1 MNKIGISKLAFLFCF
16 FLFSTFAISQRT
28 ITGNVSDEKG
38 PLPGANVIEQ
48 GTQNGVSTDFD
59 GNYQITLE
67 SDSSS
72 IEISYTGFFSQTIK
86 VGEQSSINLIL
97 KEDSQLLNEVVV
109 TSLGFKVSRDEQ
121 GSTSSVV
128 NTQAVVRSG
137 EPTLLNTLSGKA
149 AGVQIRR
156 VSGDPGAGATIR
168 IRGAN
173 TIFGASDPLFIVDG
187 VPMNNSS
194 NYNSGDGRGS
204 RSGGVSNGSRINDL
218 NPSDIATLEVLK
230 GASAAAVWGSRA
242 ANGVVVITT
251 KEGQSGNAKFT
262 FTSTYSMDEVSE
274 RIPMQDTWGQ
284 GRAGVYGATRAE
296 SWGDYIPDRTGGAD
310 IFNTSGQFFTAR
322 DGDVYYPIT
331 AKNSKETFVD
341 KNWDNAVQ
349 TGTFFQND
357 LTISGGA
364 DTGKYFFSLSNITQE
379 GIIIGSAYD
388 RTNLRFNYNAKLN
401 DVISLSNKMAYT
413 YSLSDRIQQSSNTA
427 GIMLGLLRTPADFD
441 NTDYIGKY
449 TSSSGAETL
458 NRHRSYRR
466 YLGNSQNPSYNNPG
480 WTVNEQ
486 TSRATVNRITAT
498 PQITIKPNNWLQII
512 GRGNIDFSDDRR
524 TTLYPIGSAGSA
536 FNNGAFFESE
546 IAQRQY
552 SFDLIGRATSDLTS
566 DISLTSTVGW
576 SLNDRTYNRN
586 SGSVTG
592 FLVDSQKQT
601 TSLNSAAEATSFSNF
616 RTFRKS
622 NRGYAVLNF
631 DMFDQL
637 YLNFSGGVE
646 SSSTIKGT
654 FFYPSVDAAW
664 NFTKS
669 TIESSVLSF
678 GKLRASWGKVGVQ
691 PSPHQ
696 FQTLA
701 EGGFSY
707 SSYSD
712 PLRVDSFGGGF
723 RLDNNLGNPNL
734 EPEIKTEWEIGTD
747 LRFLDNDLTLGFT
760 YYANQIEGILLDV
773 NLSPSSGFSTQYGNF
788 GSMTNNGL
796 ELDLGWKAI
805 NKENLQLTTSLNWS
819 KNTNEVTDLF
829 GTETINL
836 SPGASASSRAIVGQQ
851 LGVLFGT
858 GSLTNPDGSFKLDA
872 NGFPQITPSPII
884 LGDPN
889 PDWRA
894 GLGFNLNYK
903 KLSLNVVVEHSEGG
917 DFMPRTLWVL
927 HRFGTTT
934 ATSNR
939 ETLSQDLVNYRGNTV
954 TAGTTVRGNIKDF
967 GGGQVLLDENWY
979 RTGIGGGFGDNQ
991 AYNFGVYDA
1000 TFTKVREL
1008 SLSYLIDGD
1017 GLNYILGLDNIKLTV
1032 TGRNLININNVP
1044 GIDPETNQYGVGNA
1058 LGLDYFTNPQTK
1070 SVLFSAAFN
1079 F

>member
-1 MNKIGISKLAFLFCF
+1 MKRHTKIFL
-16 FLFSTFAISQRT
+16 LFVFAVNIGFSQKT
-28 ITGNVSDEKG
+28 ITGNISDDNG
-38 PLPGANVIEQ
+38 PLPGANIIEQ
-48 GTQNGVSTDFD
+48 GTNNGVSTDFD
-59 GNYQITLE
+59 GNYEIILE
-67 SDSSS
+67 GESS
-72 IEISYTGFFSQTIK
+72 IIEVSYTGFISQNIN
-86 VGEQSSINLIL
+86 VGTQSSVNVIL
-97 KEDSQLLNEVVV
+97 EEDTQLLQEVVV
-109 TSLGFKVSRDEQ
+109 TSLGFKVLRDEQ
-121 GSTSSVV
+121 GSASSIVS
-128 NTQAVVRSG
+128 TEAVVRSG

-156 VSGDPGAGATIR
+156 VSGDPGTGSTIR

-173 TIFGASDPLFIVDG
+173 TISGASDPLFIVDG
-187 VPMNNSS
+187 VPMDNSS

-204 RSGGVSNGSRINDL
+204 RAGGVSNGSRINDI
-218 NPSDIATLEVLK
+218 NPADIASITVLK
-230 GASAAAVWGSRA
+230 GSSAAAVWGSRA

-251 KEGQSGNAKFT
+251 KEGQSGEAKIT
-262 FTSTYSMDEVSE
+262 FSSSYSMDEVSE
-274 RIPMQDTWGQ
+274 RIPMQNLFGQ
-284 GRAGVYGATRAE
+284 GRSGSYGATRAE
-296 SWGDYIPDRTGGAD
+296 SWGDYIPDRSGGVD
-310 IFNTSGQFFTAR
+310 SFDNSGGFFTAK
-322 DGDVYYPIT
+322 DGSLYRPIT
-331 AKNSKETFVD
+331 AKNSKDTFVD
-341 KNWDNAVQ
+341 KNWNNAMQ
-349 TGTFFQND
+349 TGIVLQND
-357 LTISGGA
+357 LTISGGS
-364 DTGKYFFSLSNITQE
+364 DTGKYFFSVSNLAQT
-379 GIIIGSAYD
+379 GIIRGSSYG

-401 DVISLSNKMAYT
+401 DMITLSNKMAYT
-413 YSLSDRIQQSSNTA
+413 YSQTNRIQGNSNTA

-441 NTDYIGKY
+441 NEDYIGTY
-449 TSSSGAETL
+449 TSSSGEETQ

-486 TSRATVNRITAT
+486 TSLATVNRITAT
-498 PQITIKPNNWLQII
+498 PQITIKPNNWFEFIT
-512 GRGNIDFSDDRR
+512 RGNIDFADDRR

-536 FNNGAFFESE
+536 FNNGAFYESE

-552 SFDLIGRATSDLTS
+552 SLDFIGRATTEISS

-576 SLNDRTYNRN
+576 SINDRSYNRN

-592 FLVDSQKQT
+592 FLVDSQKPT
-601 TSLNSAAEATSFSNF
+601 TSLNSAAEATSFGNY
-616 RTFRKS
+616 RTFRRS
-622 NRGYAVLNF
+622 NRGYGVFKF
-631 DMFDQL
+631 DMYDQL
-637 YLNFSGGVE
+637 YIEASAGLE
-646 SSSTIKGT
+646 SSSTIKGS
-654 FFYPSVDAAW
+654 FFYPSLDAAW

-669 TIESSVLSF
+669 AVQSSLLSF
-678 GKLRASWGKVGVQ
+678 GKIRASWGKVGVA

-696 FQTLA
+696 MQTLA

-712 PLRVDSFGGGF
+712 PIEIDSFGGGF

-734 EPEIKTEWEIGTD
+734 VPEIKTEWEIGAD
-747 LRFLDNDLTLGFT
+747 LRFFDNDLTLGFT
-760 YYANQIEGILLDV
+760 YYDNVIDGILLDV
-773 NLSPSSGFSTQYGNF
+773 NLAPSSGFSTQYGNF
-788 GSMTNNGL
+788 GAMTNNGL

-805 NKENLQLTTSLNWS
+805 KTQDVKLSTSINWS
-819 KNTNEVTDLF
+819 TNTNEVTDLY

-858 GSLTNPDGSFKLDA
+858 GSQTNPDGSFILDE
-872 NGFPQITPSPII
+872 NGFPQITPSPVI

-894 GLGFNLNYK
+894 GLGFNLDYK
-903 KLSLNVVVEHSEGG
+903 KLSLNVVVEHSQGG

-939 ETLSQDLVNYRGNTV
+939 TTTTQDLRNHDGDLILS
-954 TAGTTVRGNIKDF
+954 GTTVRGNVQDF
-967 GGGQVLLDENWY
+967 GGGNVLLDENWY

-1008 SLSYLIDGD
+1008 SLSYLIDND
-1017 GLNYILGLDNIKLTV
+1017 NLNSLLGLDNIRLTA

>member
-1 MNKIGISKLAFLFCF
+1 MKQLSTTLILSLCFCLSLLAQQAFSQTIS
-16 FLFSTFAISQRT
+16 
-28 ITGNVSDEKG
+28 GNVTDEAG
-38 PLPGANVIEQ
+38 VPLPGANVIIE
-48 GTQNGVSTDFD
+48 GTSSGVSTDFD
-59 GNYQITLE
+59 GNFQIQAEQGQVLQF
-67 SDSSS
+67 
-72 IEISYTGFFSQTIK
+72 SYIGYMTQDIK
-86 VGEQSSINLIL
+86 VEGQDTINVSL
-97 KEDSQLLNEVVV
+97 EPDNQLEEVVV
-109 TSLGFKVSRDEQ
+109 TSLGFKVLRDQQ

-128 NTQAVVRSG
+128 STNSVVRSG
-137 EPTLLNTLSGKA
+137 EPTLLNSLSGKA

-156 VSGDPGAGATIR
+156 VSGDPGAGSTIR

-173 TIFGASDPLFIVDG
+173 TISGASDPLFIVDG

-194 NYNSGDGRGS
+194 NYNSADGRGS
-204 RSGGVSNGSRINDL
+204 RAGGVSNGSRINDI
-218 NPSDIATLEVLK
+218 NPSDIASIEVLK

-251 KEGQSGNAKFT
+251 KEGQSGDAKIT
-262 FTSTYSMDEVSE
+262 FSSSYSFDEVSE
-274 RIPMQDTWGQ
+274 RIPMQNTWGQ
-284 GRAGVYGATRAE
+284 GRGGVYGATRAE
-296 SWGDYIPDRTGGAD
+296 SWGDYMPDRAGGAD
-310 IFNTSGQFFTAR
+310 TFDTSGQFFTAQ
-322 DGDVYYPIT
+322 DGSIYYPIT
-331 AKNSKETFVD
+331 GKNSRESYVD
-341 KNWDNAVQ
+341 RNWENAMQ
-349 TGTFFQND
+349 TGTIFQND
-357 LTISGGA
+357 LTISGGS
-364 DTGKYFFSLSNITQE
+364 DGQKYFFSLSNLSQD

-413 YSLSDRIQQSSNTA
+413 YSVSDRIQGSSNTA
-427 GIMLGLLRTPADFD
+427 GIMLGLLRTPPDFD
-441 NTDYIGKY
+441 NTDYIGTY

-458 NRHRSYRR
+458 NRQRSYRR

-486 TSRATVNRITAT
+486 TSRATVNRLTAT
-498 PQITIKPNNWLQII
+498 PEITITPNNWLQII
-512 GRGNIDFSDDRR
+512 GRGNIDFADDRR
-524 TTLYPIGSAGSA
+524 TTFYPIGSAGSA

-552 SFDLIGRATSDLTS
+552 SFDLIGRATTELTS

-576 SLNDRTYNRN
+576 SLNDRQYNRN

-601 TSLNSAAEATSFSNF
+601 TSLNSAAEATSFENF
-616 RTFRKS
+616 RTFRRS

-637 YLNFSGGVE
+637 FVNFSGGLE
-646 SSSTIKGT
+646 SSSTVNGT

-664 NFTKS
+664 NFTES
-669 TIESSVLSF
+669 VLESSVLSF

-701 EGGFSY
+701 EGGFQY
-707 SSYSD
+707 STYSD
-712 PLRVDSFGGGF
+712 PIAVDSFGGGF

-747 LRFLDNDLTLGFT
+747 LRFFNNDLTFGLT
-760 YYANQIEGILLDV
+760 YYDNVIEGILLDV
-773 NLSPSSGFSTQYGNF
+773 SLSPSSGFSTQYGNF
-788 GSMTNNGL
+788 GSMTNNGI
-796 ELDLGWKAI
+796 ELDLGWNAI
-805 NKENLQLTTSLNWS
+805 KKEDFKLSTSLNWS

-836 SPGASASSRAIVGQQ
+836 SPGASASSRAIVGRQ

-858 GSLTNPDGSFKLDA
+858 GSQTNPDGSFILDE
-872 NGFPQITPSPII
+872 NGFPQITPSPVI

-927 HRFGTTT
+927 HRFGTTE

-939 ETLSQDLVNYRGNTV
+939 VTLSQDLVNYRGNTV
-954 TAGTTVRGNIKDF
+954 NAGTTVRGNIKDF

-991 AYNFGVYDA
+991 VYNFGVYDA

-1008 SLSYLIDGD
+1008 SLSYLIDSE
-1017 GLNYILGLDNIKLTV
+1017 GLNSILGLDNIKLTA
-1032 TGRNLININNVP
+1032 TARNLININNVP

-1070 SVLFSAAFN
+1070 SVLFTAAFN

>member
-1 MNKIGISKLAFLFCF
+1 MKHLSKRLILSLCFCLSLSAQQAFSQTIS
-16 FLFSTFAISQRT
+16 
-28 ITGNVSDEKG
+28 GNVTDEAG
-38 PLPGANVIEQ
+38 VPLPAANVIIE
-48 GTQNGVSTDFD
+48 GTSIGVSTDFD
-59 GNYQITLE
+59 GNFQIQVEQGQVLQFSFIGYMTKNITLE
-67 SDSSS
+67 GQDT
-72 IEISYTGFFSQTIK
+72 INISL
-86 VGEQSSINLIL
+86 EPDN
-97 KEDSQLLNEVVV
+97 QLEEVVV
-109 TSLGFKVSRDEQ
+109 TSLGFKVLRDQQ

-128 NTQAVVRSG
+128 STNAVVRSG
-137 EPTLLNTLSGKA
+137 EPTLLNSLSGKA

-156 VSGDPGAGATIR
+156 VSGDPGAGSTIR

-173 TIFGASDPLFIVDG
+173 TISGASDPLFIVDG

-204 RSGGVSNGSRINDL
+204 RAGGVSNGSRINDI
-218 NPSDIATLEVLK
+218 NPSDIASIEVLK

-242 ANGVVVITT
+242 ANGVVVIRT
-251 KEGQSGNAKFT
+251 KEGQSGDAKIT
-262 FTSTYSMDEVSE
+262 FSSSYSFDEVSE
-274 RIPMQDTWGQ
+274 KIPMQDTWGQ
-284 GRAGVYGATRAE
+284 GRGGVYGATRAE
-296 SWGDYIPDRTGGAD
+296 SWGDYIADRAGGAD
-310 IFNTSGQFFTAR
+310 TFNTSGQFFTAQ
-322 DGDVYYPIT
+322 DGSLYYPIT
-331 AKNSKETFVD
+331 AKNSRETFVD
-341 KNWDNAVQ
+341 KNWDNAMQ
-349 TGTFFQND
+349 TGAIFQND
-357 LTISGGA
+357 FTISGGSE
-364 DTGKYFFSLSNITQE
+364 GQKYFFSLSNLSQE

-401 DVISLSNKMAYT
+401 DVISLSNKIAYT
-413 YSLSDRIQQSSNTA
+413 YSVSDRIQGSSNTA

-441 NTDYIGKY
+441 NTDYIGTY
-449 TSSSGAETL
+449 TSSSGEETL
-458 NRHRSYRR
+458 NRQRSYRR

-486 TSRATVNRITAT
+486 TSRATVNRFTAT
-498 PQITIKPNNWLQII
+498 PEITITPNNWLKII
-512 GRGNIDFSDDRR
+512 GRGNIDFADDRR

-552 SFDLIGRATSDLTS
+552 SFDLIGRATTELTS

-576 SLNDRTYNRN
+576 SLNDRQYNRN

-601 TSLNSAAEATSFSNF
+601 TSLNSAAEATSFQNF
-616 RTFRKS
+616 RTFRRS

-631 DMFDQL
+631 DIFDQL
-637 YLNFSGGVE
+637 FVNFSGGLE
-646 SSSTIKGT
+646 SSSTVNGT

-664 NFTKS
+664 NFTES
-669 TIESSVLSF
+669 VLESSVLSF
-678 GKLRASWGKVGVQ
+678 GKLRASWGQVGVQ

-712 PLRVDSFGGGF
+712 PIDIDSFGGGF

-747 LRFLDNDLTLGFT
+747 LRFFDNDLTFGFT
-760 YYANQIEGILLDV
+760 YYDNKIEGILLDV

-788 GSMTNNGL
+788 GSMTNNGI
-796 ELDLGWKAI
+796 ELDLGWNAI
-805 NKENLQLTTSLNWS
+805 KKEDFKLSTSLNWS

-858 GSLTNPDGSFKLDA
+858 GSQTNPDGSFLLDA
-872 NGFPQITPSPII
+872 NGFPQITPSPVI

-927 HRFGTTT
+927 HRFGTTE

-939 ETLSQDLVNYRGNTV
+939 VTLSQDLVNYRGNTV

-1008 SLSYLIDGD
+1008 SLSYLLDGD
-1017 GLNYILGLDNIKLTV
+1017 GLNSILGLDNIRLTA
-1032 TGRNLININNVP
+1032 TARNLININNVP

-1070 SVLFSAAFN
+1070 SVLFTAAFN

>member
-1 MNKIGISKLAFLFCF
+1 MKHLSKRLILSLCFCLSLFAQQAFSQTIS
-16 FLFSTFAISQRT
+16 
-28 ITGNVSDEKG
+28 GNVTDEAG
-38 PLPGANVIEQ
+38 VPLPAANVIIE
-48 GTQNGVSTDFD
+48 GTSIGVSTDFD
-59 GNYQITLE
+59 GNFQIQVEQGQVLQFSFIGYMTKNITLE
-67 SDSSS
+67 GQDT
-72 IEISYTGFFSQTIK
+72 INISL
-86 VGEQSSINLIL
+86 EPDN
-97 KEDSQLLNEVVV
+97 QLEEVVV
-109 TSLGFKVSRDEQ
+109 TSLGFKVLRDQQ

-128 NTQAVVRSG
+128 STNAVVRSG
-137 EPTLLNTLSGKA
+137 EPTLLNSLSGKA

-156 VSGDPGAGATIR
+156 VSGDPGAGSTIR

-173 TIFGASDPLFIVDG
+173 TISGASDPLFIVDG

-204 RSGGVSNGSRINDL
+204 RAGGVSNGSRINDI
-218 NPSDIATLEVLK
+218 NPSDIASIEVLK

-242 ANGVVVITT
+242 ANGVVVIRT
-251 KEGQSGNAKFT
+251 KEGQSGDAKIT
-262 FTSTYSMDEVSE
+262 FSSSYSFDEVSE
-274 RIPMQDTWGQ
+274 KIPMQDTWGQ
-284 GRAGVYGATRAE
+284 GRGGVYGATRAE
-296 SWGDYIPDRTGGAD
+296 SWGDYIADRAGGAD
-310 IFNTSGQFFTAR
+310 TFNTSGQFFTAQ
-322 DGDVYYPIT
+322 DGSLYYPIT
-331 AKNSKETFVD
+331 AKNSRETFVD
-341 KNWDNAVQ
+341 KNWDNAMQ
-349 TGTFFQND
+349 TGAIFQND
-357 LTISGGA
+357 FTISGGSE
-364 DTGKYFFSLSNITQE
+364 GQKYFFSLSNLSQE

-401 DVISLSNKMAYT
+401 DVISLSNKIAYT
-413 YSLSDRIQQSSNTA
+413 YSVSDRIQGSSNTA

-441 NTDYIGKY
+441 NTDYIGTY
-449 TSSSGAETL
+449 TSSSGEETL
-458 NRHRSYRR
+458 NRQRSYRR

-486 TSRATVNRITAT
+486 TSRATVNRFTAT
-498 PQITIKPNNWLQII
+498 PEITITPNNWLKII
-512 GRGNIDFSDDRR
+512 GRGNIDFADDRR

-552 SFDLIGRATSDLTS
+552 SFDLIGRATTELTS

-576 SLNDRTYNRN
+576 SLNDRQYNRN

-601 TSLNSAAEATSFSNF
+601 TSLNSAAEATSFQNF
-616 RTFRKS
+616 RTFRRS

-631 DMFDQL
+631 DIFDQL
-637 YLNFSGGVE
+637 FVNFSGGLE
-646 SSSTIKGT
+646 SSSTVNGT

-664 NFTKS
+664 NFTES
-669 TIESSVLSF
+669 VLESSVLSF
-678 GKLRASWGKVGVQ
+678 GKLRASWGQVGVQ

-712 PLRVDSFGGGF
+712 PIDIDSFGGGF

-747 LRFLDNDLTLGFT
+747 LRFFDNDLTFGLT
-760 YYANQIEGILLDV
+760 YYDNKIEGILLDV

-788 GSMTNNGL
+788 GSMTNNGI
-796 ELDLGWKAI
+796 ELDLGWNAI
-805 NKENLQLTTSLNWS
+805 KKEDFKLSTSLNWS

-858 GSLTNPDGSFKLDA
+858 GSQTNPDGSFLLDA
-872 NGFPQITPSPII
+872 NGFPQITPSPVI

-927 HRFGTTT
+927 HRFGTTE

-939 ETLSQDLVNYRGNTV
+939 VTLSQDLVNYRGNTV

-1008 SLSYLIDGD
+1008 SLSYLLDGD
-1017 GLNYILGLDNIKLTV
+1017 GLNSILGLDNIRLTA
-1032 TGRNLININNVP
+1032 TARNLININNVP

-1070 SVLFSAAFN
+1070 SVLFTAAFN

>member
-441 NTDYIGKY
+441 NTDYIGTY

-872 NGFPQITPSPII
+872 NGFPQITPSPVI

-1008 SLSYLIDGD
+1008 SLSYLLDGD
-1017 GLNYILGLDNIKLTV
+1017 GLNSLLGLNNIKLTV

>member
-1 MNKIGISKLAFLFCF
+1 MKQLSKKLILSLCICLSLFAQQAFSQTIS
-16 FLFSTFAISQRT
+16 
-28 ITGNVSDEKG
+28 GNVTDEAG
-38 PLPGANVIEQ
+38 VPLPGANVIIE
-48 GTQNGVSTDFD
+48 GTSTGVSTDFD
-59 GNYQITLE
+59 GNFQIQVEQGQVLQFSFIGYMTKNITLE
-67 SDSSS
+67 GQDT
-72 IEISYTGFFSQTIK
+72 INISL
-86 VGEQSSINLIL
+86 EPDN
-97 KEDSQLLNEVVV
+97 QLEEVVV
-109 TSLGFKVSRDEQ
+109 TSLGFKVLRDQQ

-128 NTQAVVRSG
+128 STNAVVRSG
-137 EPTLLNTLSGKA
+137 EPTLLNSLSGKA

-156 VSGDPGAGATIR
+156 VSGDPGAGSTIR

-173 TIFGASDPLFIVDG
+173 TISGASDPLFIVDG

-218 NPSDIATLEVLK
+218 NPSDIASIEVLK

-242 ANGVVVITT
+242 ANGVVVIRT
-251 KEGQSGNAKFT
+251 KEGQSGDAKIT
-262 FTSTYSMDEVSE
+262 FSSSYSFDEVSE
-274 RIPMQDTWGQ
+274 KIPMQDTWGQ
-284 GRAGVYGATRAE
+284 GRGGVYGATRAE
-296 SWGDYIPDRTGGAD
+296 SWGDYIADRAGGAD
-310 IFNTSGQFFTAR
+310 TFNTSGQFFTAQ
-322 DGDVYYPIT
+322 DGSLYYPIT
-331 AKNSKETFVD
+331 AKNSRETFVD
-341 KNWDNAVQ
+341 KNWDNAMQ
-349 TGTFFQND
+349 TGAIFQND
-357 LTISGGA
+357 FTISGGSE
-364 DTGKYFFSLSNITQE
+364 GQKYFFSLSNLSQE

-401 DVISLSNKMAYT
+401 DVISLSNKIAYT
-413 YSLSDRIQQSSNTA
+413 YSVSDRIQGSSNTA

-441 NTDYIGKY
+441 NTDYIGTY
-449 TSSSGAETL
+449 TSSSGEETL
-458 NRHRSYRR
+458 NRQRSYRR

-486 TSRATVNRITAT
+486 TSRATVNRFTAT
-498 PQITIKPNNWLQII
+498 PEITITPNNWLKII
-512 GRGNIDFSDDRR
+512 GRGNIDFADDRR

-552 SFDLIGRATSDLTS
+552 SFDLIGRATTELTS

-576 SLNDRTYNRN
+576 SLNDRQYNRN

-601 TSLNSAAEATSFSNF
+601 TSLNSAAEATSFQNF
-616 RTFRKS
+616 RTFRRS

-631 DMFDQL
+631 DIFDQL
-637 YLNFSGGVE
+637 FVNFSGGLE
-646 SSSTIKGT
+646 SSSTVNGT

-664 NFTKS
+664 NFTES
-669 TIESSVLSF
+669 VLESSVLSF
-678 GKLRASWGKVGVQ
+678 GKLRASWGQVGVQ

-712 PLRVDSFGGGF
+712 PIDIDSFGGGF

-747 LRFLDNDLTLGFT
+747 LRFFDNDLTFGLT
-760 YYANQIEGILLDV
+760 YYDNKIEGILLDV

-788 GSMTNNGL
+788 GSMTNNGI
-796 ELDLGWKAI
+796 ELDLGWNAI
-805 NKENLQLTTSLNWS
+805 KKEDFKLSTSLNWS

-858 GSLTNPDGSFKLDA
+858 GSQTNPDGSFLLDA
-872 NGFPQITPSPII
+872 NGFPQITPSPVI

-927 HRFGTTT
+927 HRFGTTE

-939 ETLSQDLVNYRGNTV
+939 VTLSQDLVNYRGNTV

-1008 SLSYLIDGD
+1008 SLSYLLDGD
-1017 GLNYILGLDNIKLTV
+1017 GLNSILGLDNIRLTA
-1032 TGRNLININNVP
+1032 TARNLININNVP

-1070 SVLFSAAFN
+1070 SVLFTAAFN

>member
-1 MNKIGISKLAFLFCF
+1 MKRHTKIFL
-16 FLFSTFAISQRT
+16 LFVFAVNIGFSQKT
-28 ITGNVSDEKG
+28 ITGNISDDNG
-38 PLPGANVIEQ
+38 PLPGANIIEKD
-48 GTQNGVSTDFD
+48 TNNGVSTDFD
-59 GNYQITLE
+59 GNYEIILE
-67 SDSSS
+67 GESS
-72 IEISYTGFFSQTIK
+72 IIEVSYTGFISQNIN
-86 VGEQSSINLIL
+86 VGTQSSVNVIL
-97 KEDSQLLNEVVV
+97 EEDTQLLQEVVV
-109 TSLGFKVSRDEQ
+109 TSLGFKVLRDEQ
-121 GSTSSVV
+121 GSASSIVS
-128 NTQAVVRSG
+128 TEAVVRSG

-156 VSGDPGAGATIR
+156 VSGDPGTGSTIR

-173 TIFGASDPLFIVDG
+173 TISGASDPLFIVDG
-187 VPMNNSS
+187 VPMDNSS

-204 RSGGVSNGSRINDL
+204 RAGGVSNGSRINDI
-218 NPSDIATLEVLK
+218 NPADIASITVLK
-230 GASAAAVWGSRA
+230 GSSAAAVWGSRA

-251 KEGQSGNAKFT
+251 KEGQSGEAKIT
-262 FTSTYSMDEVSE
+262 FSSSYSMDEVSE
-274 RIPMQDTWGQ
+274 RIPMQNLFGQ
-284 GRAGVYGATRAE
+284 GRSGSYGATRAE
-296 SWGDYIPDRTGGAD
+296 SWGDYIPDRSGGVD
-310 IFNTSGQFFTAR
+310 SFDNSGGFFTAK
-322 DGDVYYPIT
+322 DGSLYRPIT
-331 AKNSKETFVD
+331 AKNSKDTFVD
-341 KNWDNAVQ
+341 KNWNNAMQ
-349 TGTFFQND
+349 TGIVLQND
-357 LTISGGA
+357 LTISGGS
-364 DTGKYFFSLSNITQE
+364 DTGKYFFSVSNLAQT
-379 GIIIGSAYD
+379 GIIRGSSYG

-401 DVISLSNKMAYT
+401 DMITLSNKMAYT
-413 YSLSDRIQQSSNTA
+413 YSQTNRIQGNSNTA

-441 NTDYIGKY
+441 NEDYIGTY
-449 TSSSGAETL
+449 TSSSGEETQ

-486 TSRATVNRITAT
+486 TSLATVNRITAT
-498 PQITIKPNNWLQII
+498 PQITIKPNNWFEFIT
-512 GRGNIDFSDDRR
+512 RGNIDFADDRR

-536 FNNGAFFESE
+536 FNNGAFYESE

-552 SFDLIGRATSDLTS
+552 SLDFIGRATTEISS

-576 SLNDRTYNRN
+576 SINDRSYNRN

-592 FLVDSQKQT
+592 FLVDSQKPT
-601 TSLNSAAEATSFSNF
+601 TSLNSAAEATSFGNY
-616 RTFRKS
+616 RTFRRS
-622 NRGYAVLNF
+622 NRGYGVFKF
-631 DMFDQL
+631 DMYDQL
-637 YLNFSGGVE
+637 YIEASAGLE
-646 SSSTIKGT
+646 SSSTIKGS
-654 FFYPSVDAAW
+654 FFYPSLDAAW

-669 TIESSVLSF
+669 AVQSSLLSF
-678 GKLRASWGKVGVQ
+678 GKIRASWGKVGVA

-696 FQTLA
+696 MQTLA

-712 PLRVDSFGGGF
+712 PIEIDSFGGGF

-734 EPEIKTEWEIGTD
+734 VPEIKTEWEIGAD
-747 LRFLDNDLTLGFT
+747 LRFFDNDLTLGFT
-760 YYANQIEGILLDV
+760 YYDNVIDGILLDV
-773 NLSPSSGFSTQYGNF
+773 NLAPSSGFSTQYGNF
-788 GSMTNNGL
+788 GAMTNNGL

-805 NKENLQLTTSLNWS
+805 KTQDVKLSTSINWS
-819 KNTNEVTDLF
+819 TNTNEVTDLY

-836 SPGASASSRAIVGQQ
+836 SPGASASSRAIVGEQ

-858 GSLTNPDGSFKLDA
+858 GSQTNPDGSFILDE
-872 NGFPQITPSPII
+872 NGFPQITPSPVI

-894 GLGFNLNYK
+894 GLGFNLDYK
-903 KLSLNVVVEHSEGG
+903 KLSLNVVVEHSQGG

-939 ETLSQDLVNYRGNTV
+939 TTTTQDLRNHDGDLILS
-954 TAGTTVRGNIKDF
+954 GTTVRGNVQDF
-967 GGGQVLLDENWY
+967 GGGNVLLDENWY

-1008 SLSYLIDGD
+1008 SLSYLIDND
-1017 GLNYILGLDNIKLTV
+1017 NLNSLLGLDNIRLTA

>member
-1 MNKIGISKLAFLFCF
+1 MKKIGISKLAFLFCF

-86 VGEQSSINLIL
+86 VGEQSSIDLIL

-173 TIFGASDPLFIVDG
+173 TISGASDPLFIVDG

-322 DGDVYYPIT
+322 DGNVYYPIT

-872 NGFPQITPSPII
+872 NGFPQITPSPVI

>member
-1 MNKIGISKLAFLFCF
+1 MKQLSTTLILSLCFCLSLFAQQAFSQTIS
-16 FLFSTFAISQRT
+16 
-28 ITGNVSDEKG
+28 GNVTDEAG
-38 PLPGANVIEQ
+38 VPLPGANVIIE
-48 GTQNGVSTDFD
+48 GTSSGVSTDFD
-59 GNYQITLE
+59 GNFQIQAEQGQVLQF
-67 SDSSS
+67 
-72 IEISYTGFFSQTIK
+72 SYIGYMTQDIK
-86 VGEQSSINLIL
+86 VEGQDTINVSL
-97 KEDSQLLNEVVV
+97 EPDNQLEEVVV
-109 TSLGFKVSRDEQ
+109 TSLGFKVLRDQQ

-128 NTQAVVRSG
+128 STNSVVRSG
-137 EPTLLNTLSGKA
+137 EPTLLNSLSGKA

-156 VSGDPGAGATIR
+156 VSGDPGAGSTIR

-173 TIFGASDPLFIVDG
+173 TISGASDPLFIVDG

-204 RSGGVSNGSRINDL
+204 RSGGVSNGSRINDI
-218 NPSDIATLEVLK
+218 NPSDIASIEVLK

-251 KEGQSGNAKFT
+251 KEGQSGDAKIT
-262 FTSTYSMDEVSE
+262 FSSSYSFDEVSE
-274 RIPMQDTWGQ
+274 RIPMQNTWGQ
-284 GRAGVYGATRAE
+284 GRGGVYGATRAE
-296 SWGDYIPDRTGGAD
+296 SWGDYMPDRAGGAD
-310 IFNTSGQFFTAR
+310 TFNTSGQFFTAQ
-322 DGDVYYPIT
+322 DGSIYYPIT
-331 AKNSKETFVD
+331 GKNSRESYVD
-341 KNWDNAVQ
+341 RNWENAMQ
-349 TGTFFQND
+349 TGTIFQND
-357 LTISGGA
+357 LTISGGS
-364 DTGKYFFSLSNITQE
+364 DGQKYFFSLSNLSQD

-413 YSLSDRIQQSSNTA
+413 YSVSDRIQGSSNTA
-427 GIMLGLLRTPADFD
+427 GIMLGLLRTPPDFD
-441 NTDYIGKY
+441 NTDYIGTY

-458 NRHRSYRR
+458 NRQRSYRR

-486 TSRATVNRITAT
+486 TSRATVNRLTAT
-498 PQITIKPNNWLQII
+498 PEITITPNNWLQII
-512 GRGNIDFSDDRR
+512 GRGNIDFADDRR
-524 TTLYPIGSAGSA
+524 TTFYPIGSAGSA

-552 SFDLIGRATSDLTS
+552 SFDLIGRATTELTS

-576 SLNDRTYNRN
+576 SLNDRQYNRN

-601 TSLNSAAEATSFSNF
+601 TSLNSAAEATSFENF
-616 RTFRKS
+616 RTFRRS

-637 YLNFSGGVE
+637 FVNFSGGLE
-646 SSSTIKGT
+646 SSSTVNGT

-664 NFTKS
+664 NFTES
-669 TIESSVLSF
+669 VLESSVLSF

-701 EGGFSY
+701 EGGFQY
-707 SSYSD
+707 STYSD
-712 PLRVDSFGGGF
+712 PIAVDSFGGGF

-747 LRFLDNDLTLGFT
+747 LRFFNNDLTFGLT
-760 YYANQIEGILLDV
+760 YYDNVIEGILLDV
-773 NLSPSSGFSTQYGNF
+773 SLSPSSGFSTQYGNF
-788 GSMTNNGL
+788 GSMTNNGI
-796 ELDLGWKAI
+796 ELDLGWNAI
-805 NKENLQLTTSLNWS
+805 KKEDFKLSTSLNWS

-858 GSLTNPDGSFKLDA
+858 GSQTNPDGSFILDE
-872 NGFPQITPSPII
+872 NGFPQITPSPVI

-927 HRFGTTT
+927 HRFGTTE

-939 ETLSQDLVNYRGNTV
+939 VTLSQDLVNYRGNTV

-1008 SLSYLIDGD
+1008 SLSYLLDGD
-1017 GLNYILGLDNIKLTV
+1017 GLNSILGLDNIRLTA
-1032 TGRNLININNVP
+1032 TARNLININNVP

-1070 SVLFSAAFN
+1070 SVLFTAAFN

>member
-1 MNKIGISKLAFLFCF
+1 MKHLSKRLILSLCFCLSLFAQQAFSQTIS
-16 FLFSTFAISQRT
+16 
-28 ITGNVSDEKG
+28 GNVTDEAG
-38 PLPGANVIEQ
+38 VPLPGANVIIE
-48 GTQNGVSTDFD
+48 GTSTGVSTDFD
-59 GNYQITLE
+59 GNFQIQVEQGQVLQFSFIGYMTKNITLE
-67 SDSSS
+67 GQDT
-72 IEISYTGFFSQTIK
+72 INISL
-86 VGEQSSINLIL
+86 EPDN
-97 KEDSQLLNEVVV
+97 QLEEVVV
-109 TSLGFKVSRDEQ
+109 TSLGFKVLRDQQ

-128 NTQAVVRSG
+128 STNAVVRSG
-137 EPTLLNTLSGKA
+137 EPTLLNSLSGKA

-156 VSGDPGAGATIR
+156 VSGDPGAGSTIR

-173 TIFGASDPLFIVDG
+173 TISGASDPLFIVDG

-204 RSGGVSNGSRINDL
+204 RAGGVSNGSRINDI
-218 NPSDIATLEVLK
+218 NPSDIASIEVLK

-242 ANGVVVITT
+242 ANGVVVIRT
-251 KEGQSGNAKFT
+251 KEGQSGDAKIT
-262 FTSTYSMDEVSE
+262 FSSSYSFDEVSE
-274 RIPMQDTWGQ
+274 KIPMQDTWGQ
-284 GRAGVYGATRAE
+284 GRGGVYGATRAE
-296 SWGDYIPDRTGGAD
+296 SWGDYIADRAGGAD
-310 IFNTSGQFFTAR
+310 TFNTSGQFFTAQ
-322 DGDVYYPIT
+322 DGSLYYPIT
-331 AKNSKETFVD
+331 AKNSRETFVD
-341 KNWDNAVQ
+341 KNWDNAMQ
-349 TGTFFQND
+349 TGAIFQND
-357 LTISGGA
+357 FTISGGSE
-364 DTGKYFFSLSNITQE
+364 GQKYFFSLSNLSQE

-401 DVISLSNKMAYT
+401 DVISLSNKIAYT
-413 YSLSDRIQQSSNTA
+413 YSVSDRIQGSSNTA

-441 NTDYIGKY
+441 NTDYIGTY
-449 TSSSGAETL
+449 TSSSGEETL
-458 NRHRSYRR
+458 NRQRSYRR

-486 TSRATVNRITAT
+486 TSRATVNRFTAT
-498 PQITIKPNNWLQII
+498 PEITITPNNWLKII
-512 GRGNIDFSDDRR
+512 GRGNIDFADDRR

-552 SFDLIGRATSDLTS
+552 SFDLIGRATTELTS

-576 SLNDRTYNRN
+576 SLNDRQYNRN

-601 TSLNSAAEATSFSNF
+601 TSLNSAAEATSFQNF
-616 RTFRKS
+616 RTFRRS

-631 DMFDQL
+631 DIFDQL
-637 YLNFSGGVE
+637 FVNFSGGLE
-646 SSSTIKGT
+646 SSSTVNGT

-664 NFTKS
+664 NFTES
-669 TIESSVLSF
+669 VLESSVLSF
-678 GKLRASWGKVGVQ
+678 GKLRASWGQVGVQ

-712 PLRVDSFGGGF
+712 PIDIDSFGGGF

-747 LRFLDNDLTLGFT
+747 LRFFDNDLTFGLT
-760 YYANQIEGILLDV
+760 YYDNKIEGILLDV

-788 GSMTNNGL
+788 GSMTNNGI
-796 ELDLGWKAI
+796 ELDLGWNAI
-805 NKENLQLTTSLNWS
+805 KKEDFKLSTSLNWS

-858 GSLTNPDGSFKLDA
+858 GSQTNPDGSFLLDA
-872 NGFPQITPSPII
+872 NGFPQITPSPVI

-927 HRFGTTT
+927 HRFGTTE

-939 ETLSQDLVNYRGNTV
+939 VTLSQDLVNYRGNTV

-1008 SLSYLIDGD
+1008 SLSYLLDGD
-1017 GLNYILGLDNIKLTV
+1017 GLNSILGLDNIRLTA
-1032 TGRNLININNVP
+1032 TARNLININNVP

-1070 SVLFSAAFN
+1070 SVLFTAAFN

>member
-121 GSTSSVV
+121 GSASSVV
-128 NTQAVVRSG
+128 NTEAVVRSG

-173 TIFGASDPLFIVDG
+173 TISGASDPLFIVDG

-322 DGDVYYPIT
+322 DGNVYYPIT

-441 NTDYIGKY
+441 NTDYIGTY

-678 GKLRASWGKVGVQ
+678 GKLRVSWGKVGVQ

-872 NGFPQITPSPII
+872 NGFPQITPSPVI

>member
-86 VGEQSSINLIL
+86 VGEQSSIDLIL

-173 TIFGASDPLFIVDG
+173 TISGASDPLFIVDG

-322 DGDVYYPIT
+322 DGNVYYPIT

-441 NTDYIGKY
+441 NTDYIGTY

-872 NGFPQITPSPII
+872 NGFPQITPSPVI

>member
-1 MNKIGISKLAFLFCF
+1 MKRHTKIFL
-16 FLFSTFAISQRT
+16 LFVFAVNIGFSQKT
-28 ITGNVSDEKG
+28 ITGNISDDNG
-38 PLPGANVIEQ
+38 PLPGANIIEQ
-48 GTQNGVSTDFD
+48 GTNNGVSTDFD
-59 GNYQITLE
+59 GNYEIILE
-67 SDSSS
+67 GESS
-72 IEISYTGFFSQTIK
+72 IIEVSYTGFISQNIN
-86 VGEQSSINLIL
+86 VGTQSSVNVIL
-97 KEDSQLLNEVVV
+97 EEDTQLLQEVVV
-109 TSLGFKVSRDEQ
+109 TSLGFKVLRDEQ
-121 GSTSSVV
+121 GSASSIVS
-128 NTQAVVRSG
+128 TEAVVRSG

-156 VSGDPGAGATIR
+156 VSGDPGTGSTIR

-173 TIFGASDPLFIVDG
+173 TISGASDPLFIVDG
-187 VPMNNSS
+187 VPMDNSS

-204 RSGGVSNGSRINDL
+204 RAGGVSNGSRINDI
-218 NPSDIATLEVLK
+218 NPADIASITVLK
-230 GASAAAVWGSRA
+230 GSSAAAVWGSRA

-251 KEGQSGNAKFT
+251 KEGQSGEAKIT
-262 FTSTYSMDEVSE
+262 FSSSYSMDEVSE
-274 RIPMQDTWGQ
+274 RIPMQNLWGQ
-284 GRAGVYGATRAE
+284 GRSGSYGATRAE
-296 SWGDYIPDRTGGAD
+296 SWGDYIPDRSGGVD
-310 IFNTSGQFFTAR
+310 SFDNSGGFFTAK
-322 DGDVYYPIT
+322 DGSLYRPIT
-331 AKNSKETFVD
+331 AKNSKDTFVD
-341 KNWDNAVQ
+341 KNWNNAMQ
-349 TGTFFQND
+349 TGIVLQND
-357 LTISGGA
+357 LTISGGS
-364 DTGKYFFSLSNITQE
+364 DTGKYFFSVSNLAQT
-379 GIIIGSAYD
+379 GIIRGSSYG

-401 DVISLSNKMAYT
+401 DMITLSNKMAYT
-413 YSLSDRIQQSSNTA
+413 YSQTNRIQGNSNTA

-441 NTDYIGKY
+441 NEDYIGTY
-449 TSSSGAETL
+449 TSSSGEETQ

-486 TSRATVNRITAT
+486 TSLATVNRITAT
-498 PQITIKPNNWLQII
+498 PQITIKPNNWFEFIT
-512 GRGNIDFSDDRR
+512 RGNIDFADDRR

-536 FNNGAFFESE
+536 FNNGAFYESE

-552 SFDLIGRATSDLTS
+552 SLDFIGRATTEISS

-576 SLNDRTYNRN
+576 SINDRSYNRN

-592 FLVDSQKQT
+592 FLVDSQKPT
-601 TSLNSAAEATSFSNF
+601 TSLNSAAEATSFGNY
-616 RTFRKS
+616 RTFRRS
-622 NRGYAVLNF
+622 NRGYGVFKF
-631 DMFDQL
+631 DMYDQL
-637 YLNFSGGVE
+637 YIEASAGLE
-646 SSSTIKGT
+646 SSSTIKGS
-654 FFYPSVDAAW
+654 FFYPSLDAAW

-669 TIESSVLSF
+669 AVQSSLLSF
-678 GKLRASWGKVGVQ
+678 GKIRASWGKVGVA

-696 FQTLA
+696 MQTLA

-712 PLRVDSFGGGF
+712 PIEIDSFGGGF

-734 EPEIKTEWEIGTD
+734 VPEIKTEWEIGAD
-747 LRFLDNDLTLGFT
+747 LRFFDNDLTLGFT
-760 YYANQIEGILLDV
+760 YYDNVIDGILLDV
-773 NLSPSSGFSTQYGNF
+773 NLAPSSGFSTQYGNF
-788 GSMTNNGL
+788 GAMTNNGL

-805 NKENLQLTTSLNWS
+805 KTQDVKLSTSINWS
-819 KNTNEVTDLF
+819 TNTNEVTDLY

-836 SPGASASSRAIVGQQ
+836 SPGASASSRAIVGEQ

-858 GSLTNPDGSFKLDA
+858 GSQTNPDGSFILDE
-872 NGFPQITPSPII
+872 NGFPQITPSPVI

-894 GLGFNLNYK
+894 GLGFNLDYK
-903 KLSLNVVVEHSEGG
+903 KLSLNVVVEHSQGG

-939 ETLSQDLVNYRGNTV
+939 TTTTQDLRNHDGDLILS
-954 TAGTTVRGNIKDF
+954 GTTVRGNVQDF
-967 GGGQVLLDENWY
+967 GGGNVLLDENWY

-1008 SLSYLIDGD
+1008 SLSYLIDND
-1017 GLNYILGLDNIKLTV
+1017 NLNSLLGLDNIRLTA

>member
-1 MNKIGISKLAFLFCF
+1 MKQLSTTLILSLCFCLSLLAQQAFSQTIS
-16 FLFSTFAISQRT
+16 
-28 ITGNVSDEKG
+28 GNVTDEAG
-38 PLPGANVIEQ
+38 VPLPGANVIIE
-48 GTQNGVSTDFD
+48 GTSSGVSTDFD
-59 GNYQITLE
+59 GNFQIQAEQGQVLQF
-67 SDSSS
+67 
-72 IEISYTGFFSQTIK
+72 SYIGYMTQDIK
-86 VGEQSSINLIL
+86 VEGQDTINVSL
-97 KEDSQLLNEVVV
+97 EPDNQLEEVVV
-109 TSLGFKVSRDEQ
+109 TSLGFKVLRDQQ

-128 NTQAVVRSG
+128 STNSVVRSG
-137 EPTLLNTLSGKA
+137 EPTLLNSLSGKA

-156 VSGDPGAGATIR
+156 VSGDPGAGSTIR

-173 TIFGASDPLFIVDG
+173 TISGASDPLFIVDG

-194 NYNSGDGRGS
+194 NYNSADGRGS
-204 RSGGVSNGSRINDL
+204 RAGGVSNGSRINDI
-218 NPSDIATLEVLK
+218 NPSDIASIEVLK

-251 KEGQSGNAKFT
+251 KEGQSGDAKIT
-262 FTSTYSMDEVSE
+262 FSSSYSFDEVSE
-274 RIPMQDTWGQ
+274 RIPMQNTWGQ
-284 GRAGVYGATRAE
+284 GRGGVYGATRAE
-296 SWGDYIPDRTGGAD
+296 SWGDYMPDRAGGAD
-310 IFNTSGQFFTAR
+310 TFDTSGQFFTAQ
-322 DGDVYYPIT
+322 DGSIYYPIT
-331 AKNSKETFVD
+331 GKNSRESYVD
-341 KNWDNAVQ
+341 RNWENAMQ
-349 TGTFFQND
+349 TGTIFQND
-357 LTISGGA
+357 LTISGGS
-364 DTGKYFFSLSNITQE
+364 DGQKYFFSLSNLSQD

-413 YSLSDRIQQSSNTA
+413 YSVSDRIQGSSNTA
-427 GIMLGLLRTPADFD
+427 GIMLGLLRTPPDFD
-441 NTDYIGKY
+441 NTDYIGTY

-458 NRHRSYRR
+458 NRQRSYRR

-486 TSRATVNRITAT
+486 TSRATVNRLTAT
-498 PQITIKPNNWLQII
+498 PEITITPNNWLQII
-512 GRGNIDFSDDRR
+512 GRGNIDFADDRR
-524 TTLYPIGSAGSA
+524 TTFYPIGSAGSA

-552 SFDLIGRATSDLTS
+552 SFDLIGRATTELTS

-576 SLNDRTYNRN
+576 SLNDRQYNRN

-601 TSLNSAAEATSFSNF
+601 TSLNSAAEATSFENF
-616 RTFRKS
+616 RTFRRS

-637 YLNFSGGVE
+637 FVNFSGGLE
-646 SSSTIKGT
+646 SSSTVNGT

-664 NFTKS
+664 NFTES
-669 TIESSVLSF
+669 VLESSVLSF

-701 EGGFSY
+701 EGGFQY
-707 SSYSD
+707 STYSD
-712 PLRVDSFGGGF
+712 PIAVDSFGGGF

-747 LRFLDNDLTLGFT
+747 LRFFNNDLTFGLT
-760 YYANQIEGILLDV
+760 YYDNVIEGILLDV
-773 NLSPSSGFSTQYGNF
+773 SLSPSSGFSTQYGNF
-788 GSMTNNGL
+788 GSMTNNGI
-796 ELDLGWKAI
+796 ELDLGWNAI
-805 NKENLQLTTSLNWS
+805 KKEDFKLSTSLNWS

-858 GSLTNPDGSFKLDA
+858 GSQTNPDGSFILDE
-872 NGFPQITPSPII
+872 NGFPQITPSPVI

-903 KLSLNVVVEHSEGG
+903 KLSLNVVIEHSEGG

-927 HRFGTTT
+927 HRFGTTE

-939 ETLSQDLVNYRGNTV
+939 VTLSQDLVNYRGNTV
-954 TAGTTVRGNIKDF
+954 NAGTTVRGNIKDF

-991 AYNFGVYDA
+991 VYNFGVYDA

-1008 SLSYLIDGD
+1008 SLSYLIDSE
-1017 GLNYILGLDNIKLTV
+1017 GLNSILGLDNIKLTA
-1032 TGRNLININNVP
+1032 TARNLININNVP

-1070 SVLFSAAFN
+1070 SVLFTAAFN

>member
-1 MNKIGISKLAFLFCF
+1 MKRHTKIFL
-16 FLFSTFAISQRT
+16 LFVFAVNIGFSQKT
-28 ITGNVSDEKG
+28 ITGNISDDNG
-38 PLPGANVIEQ
+38 PLPGANIIEQ
-48 GTQNGVSTDFD
+48 GTNNGVSTDFD
-59 GNYQITLE
+59 GNYEIILE
-67 SDSSS
+67 GESS
-72 IEISYTGFFSQTIK
+72 IIEVSYTGFISQNIN
-86 VGEQSSINLIL
+86 VGTQSSVNVIL
-97 KEDSQLLNEVVV
+97 EEDTQLLQEVVV
-109 TSLGFKVSRDEQ
+109 TSLGFKVLRDEQ
-121 GSTSSVV
+121 GSASSIVS
-128 NTQAVVRSG
+128 TEAVVRSG

-156 VSGDPGAGATIR
+156 VSGDPGTGSTIR

-173 TIFGASDPLFIVDG
+173 TISGASDPLFIVDG
-187 VPMNNSS
+187 VPMDNSS

-204 RSGGVSNGSRINDL
+204 RAGGVSNGSRINDI
-218 NPSDIATLEVLK
+218 NPADIASITVLK
-230 GASAAAVWGSRA
+230 GSSAAAVWGSRA

-251 KEGQSGNAKFT
+251 KEGQSGEAKIT
-262 FTSTYSMDEVSE
+262 FSSSYSMDEVSE
-274 RIPMQDTWGQ
+274 RIPMQNLFGQ
-284 GRAGVYGATRAE
+284 GRSGSYGATRAE
-296 SWGDYIPDRTGGAD
+296 SWGDYIPDRSGGVD
-310 IFNTSGQFFTAR
+310 SFDNSGGFFTAK
-322 DGDVYYPIT
+322 DGSLYRPIT
-331 AKNSKETFVD
+331 AKNSKDTFVD
-341 KNWDNAVQ
+341 KNWNNAMQ
-349 TGTFFQND
+349 TGIVLQND
-357 LTISGGA
+357 LTISGGS
-364 DTGKYFFSLSNITQE
+364 DTGKYFFSVSNLAQT
-379 GIIIGSAYD
+379 GIIRGSSYG

-401 DVISLSNKMAYT
+401 DMITLSNKMAYT
-413 YSLSDRIQQSSNTA
+413 YSQTNRIQGNSNTA

-441 NTDYIGKY
+441 NEDYIGTY
-449 TSSSGAETL
+449 TSSSGEETQ

-486 TSRATVNRITAT
+486 TSLATVNRITAT
-498 PQITIKPNNWLQII
+498 PQITIKPNNWFEFIT
-512 GRGNIDFSDDRR
+512 RGNIDFADDRR

-536 FNNGAFFESE
+536 FNNGAFYESE

-552 SFDLIGRATSDLTS
+552 SLDFIGRATTEISS

-576 SLNDRTYNRN
+576 SINDRSYNRN

-592 FLVDSQKQT
+592 FLVDSQKPT
-601 TSLNSAAEATSFSNF
+601 TSLNSAAEATSFGNY
-616 RTFRKS
+616 RTFRRS
-622 NRGYAVLNF
+622 NRGYGVFKF
-631 DMFDQL
+631 DMYDQL
-637 YLNFSGGVE
+637 YIEASAGLE
-646 SSSTIKGT
+646 SSSTIKGS
-654 FFYPSVDAAW
+654 FFYPSLDAAW

-669 TIESSVLSF
+669 AVQSSLLSF
-678 GKLRASWGKVGVQ
+678 GKIRASWGKVGVA

-696 FQTLA
+696 MQTLA

-712 PLRVDSFGGGF
+712 PIEIDSFGGGF

-734 EPEIKTEWEIGTD
+734 VPEIKTEWEIGAD
-747 LRFLDNDLTLGFT
+747 LRFFDNDLTLGFT
-760 YYANQIEGILLDV
+760 YYDNVIDGILLDV
-773 NLSPSSGFSTQYGNF
+773 NLAPSSGFSTQYGNF
-788 GSMTNNGL
+788 GAMTNNGL

-805 NKENLQLTTSLNWS
+805 KTQDVKLSTSINWS
-819 KNTNEVTDLF
+819 TNTNEVTDLY

-836 SPGASASSRAIVGQQ
+836 SPGASASSRAIVGEQ

-858 GSLTNPDGSFKLDA
+858 GSQTNPDGSFILDE
-872 NGFPQITPSPII
+872 NGFPQITPSPVI

-894 GLGFNLNYK
+894 GLGFNLDYK
-903 KLSLNVVVEHSEGG
+903 KLSLNVVVEHSQGG

-939 ETLSQDLVNYRGNTV
+939 TTTTQDLRNHDGDLILS
-954 TAGTTVRGNIKDF
+954 GTTVRGNVQDF
-967 GGGQVLLDENWY
+967 GGGNVLLDENWY

-1008 SLSYLIDGD
+1008 SLSYLIDND
-1017 GLNYILGLDNIKLTV
+1017 NLNSLLGLDNIRLTA

>member
-1 MNKIGISKLAFLFCF
+1 MKQLSKKLILSLCICLSLFAQQAFSQTIS
-16 FLFSTFAISQRT
+16 
-28 ITGNVSDEKG
+28 GNVTDEAG
-38 PLPGANVIEQ
+38 VPLPGANVIIE
-48 GTQNGVSTDFD
+48 GTSTGVSTDFD
-59 GNYQITLE
+59 GNFQIQVEQGQVLQFSFIGYMTKNITLE
-67 SDSSS
+67 GQD
-72 IEISYTGFFSQTIK
+72 TINTSL
-86 VGEQSSINLIL
+86 EPDN
-97 KEDSQLLNEVVV
+97 QLEEVVV
-109 TSLGFKVSRDEQ
+109 TSLGFKVLRDQQ

-128 NTQAVVRSG
+128 STNAVVRSG
-137 EPTLLNTLSGKA
+137 EPTLLNSLSGKA

-156 VSGDPGAGATIR
+156 VSGDPGAGSTIR

-173 TIFGASDPLFIVDG
+173 TISGASDPLFIVDG

-204 RSGGVSNGSRINDL
+204 RAGGVSNGSRINDI
-218 NPSDIATLEVLK
+218 NPSDIASIEVLK

-242 ANGVVVITT
+242 ANGVVVIRT
-251 KEGQSGNAKFT
+251 KEGQSGDAKIT
-262 FTSTYSMDEVSE
+262 FSSSYSFDEVSE
-274 RIPMQDTWGQ
+274 KIPMQDTWGQ
-284 GRAGVYGATRAE
+284 GRGGVYGATRAE
-296 SWGDYIPDRTGGAD
+296 SWGDYIADRAGGVD
-310 IFNTSGQFFTAR
+310 TFNTSGQFFTAQ
-322 DGDVYYPIT
+322 DGSLYYPIT
-331 AKNSKETFVD
+331 AKNSRETFVD
-341 KNWDNAVQ
+341 KNWDNAMQ
-349 TGTFFQND
+349 TGAIFQND
-357 LTISGGA
+357 FTISGGSE
-364 DTGKYFFSLSNITQE
+364 GQKYFFSLSNLSQE

-401 DVISLSNKMAYT
+401 DVISLSNKIAYT
-413 YSLSDRIQQSSNTA
+413 YSVSDRIQGSSNTA

-441 NTDYIGKY
+441 NTDYIGTY
-449 TSSSGAETL
+449 TSSSGEETL
-458 NRHRSYRR
+458 NRQRSYRR

-486 TSRATVNRITAT
+486 TSRATVNRFTAT
-498 PQITIKPNNWLQII
+498 PEITITPNNWLKII
-512 GRGNIDFSDDRR
+512 GRGNIDFADDRR

-552 SFDLIGRATSDLTS
+552 SFDLIGRATTELTS
-566 DISLTSTVGW
+566 DVSQ
-576 SLNDRTYNRN
+576 YNRN

-601 TSLNSAAEATSFSNF
+601 TSLNSAAEATSFQNF
-616 RTFRKS
+616 RTFRRS

-631 DMFDQL
+631 DIFDQL
-637 YLNFSGGVE
+637 FVNFSGGLE
-646 SSSTIKGT
+646 SSSTVNGT

-664 NFTKS
+664 NFTES
-669 TIESSVLSF
+669 VLESSVLSF
-678 GKLRASWGKVGVQ
+678 GKLRASWGQVGVQ

-712 PLRVDSFGGGF
+712 PIDIDSFGGGF

-747 LRFLDNDLTLGFT
+747 LRFFDNDLTFGLT
-760 YYANQIEGILLDV
+760 YYDNKIEGILLDV

-788 GSMTNNGL
+788 GSMTNNGI
-796 ELDLGWKAI
+796 ELDLGWNAI
-805 NKENLQLTTSLNWS
+805 KKEDFKLSTSLNWS

-858 GSLTNPDGSFKLDA
+858 GSQTNPDGSFLLDA
-872 NGFPQITPSPII
+872 NGFPQITPSPVI

-903 KLSLNVVVEHSEGG
+903 KLSLNVVIEHSEGG

-927 HRFGTTT
+927 HRFGTTE

-939 ETLSQDLVNYRGNTV
+939 VTLSQDLVNYRGNTV

-1008 SLSYLIDGD
+1008 SLSYLLDGD
-1017 GLNYILGLDNIKLTV
+1017 GLNSILGLDNIRLTA
-1032 TGRNLININNVP
+1032 TARNLININNVP

-1070 SVLFSAAFN
+1070 SVLFTAAFN

>member
-1 MNKIGISKLAFLFCF
+1 MKKIGISKLAFLFCF

-67 SDSSS
+67 GDSSS

-86 VGEQSSINLIL
+86 VGEQSSIDLIL

-173 TIFGASDPLFIVDG
+173 TISGASDPLFIVDG

-322 DGDVYYPIT
+322 DGNVYYPIT

-441 NTDYIGKY
+441 NTDYIGTY

-872 NGFPQITPSPII
+872 NGFPQITPSPVI

>member
-1 MNKIGISKLAFLFCF
+1 MKQLSTTLILSLCFCLSLFAQQAFSQTIS
-16 FLFSTFAISQRT
+16 
-28 ITGNVSDEKG
+28 GNVTDEAG
-38 PLPGANVIEQ
+38 VPLPGANVIIE
-48 GTQNGVSTDFD
+48 GTSSGVSTDFD
-59 GNYQITLE
+59 GNFQIQAEQGQVLQFSYIGYMTQDIKLE
-67 SDSSS
+67 GQD
-72 IEISYTGFFSQTIK
+72 TIN
-86 VGEQSSINLIL
+86 VSLEPDN
-97 KEDSQLLNEVVV
+97 QLEEVVV
-109 TSLGFKVSRDEQ
+109 TSLGFKVLRDQQ

-128 NTQAVVRSG
+128 STNSVVRSG
-137 EPTLLNTLSGKA
+137 EPTLLNSLSGKA

-156 VSGDPGAGATIR
+156 ISGDPGAGSTIR

-173 TIFGASDPLFIVDG
+173 TISGASDPLFIVDG

-194 NYNSGDGRGS
+194 NYNSADGRGS
-204 RSGGVSNGSRINDL
+204 RAGGVSNGSRINDI
-218 NPSDIATLEVLK
+218 NPSDIASIEVLK

-251 KEGQSGNAKFT
+251 KEGQSGDAKIT
-262 FTSTYSMDEVSE
+262 FSSSYSFDEVSE
-274 RIPMQDTWGQ
+274 RIPMQNTWGQ
-284 GRAGVYGATRAE
+284 GRGGVYGATRAE
-296 SWGDYIPDRTGGAD
+296 SWGDYMPDRAGGAD
-310 IFNTSGQFFTAR
+310 TFDTSGQFFTAQ
-322 DGDVYYPIT
+322 DGSIYYPIT
-331 AKNSKETFVD
+331 GKNSRESYVD
-341 KNWDNAVQ
+341 RNWENAMQ
-349 TGTFFQND
+349 TGTIFQND
-357 LTISGGA
+357 LTISGGS
-364 DTGKYFFSLSNITQE
+364 DGQKYFFSLSNLSQD

-413 YSLSDRIQQSSNTA
+413 YSVSDRIQGSSNTA
-427 GIMLGLLRTPADFD
+427 GIMLGLLRTPPDFD
-441 NTDYIGKY
+441 NTDYIGTY

-458 NRHRSYRR
+458 NRQRSYRR

-486 TSRATVNRITAT
+486 TSRATVNRLTAT
-498 PQITIKPNNWLQII
+498 PEITITPNNWLQII
-512 GRGNIDFSDDRR
+512 GRGNIDFADDRR
-524 TTLYPIGSAGSA
+524 TTFYPIGSAGSA

-552 SFDLIGRATSDLTS
+552 SFDLIGRATTELTS

-576 SLNDRTYNRN
+576 SLNDRQYNRN

-601 TSLNSAAEATSFSNF
+601 TSLNSAAEATSFENF
-616 RTFRKS
+616 RTFRRS

-637 YLNFSGGVE
+637 FVNFSGGLE
-646 SSSTIKGT
+646 SSSTVNGT

-664 NFTKS
+664 NFTES
-669 TIESSVLSF
+669 VLESSVLSF

-701 EGGFSY
+701 EGGFQY
-707 SSYSD
+707 STYSD
-712 PLRVDSFGGGF
+712 PIAVDSFGGGF

-747 LRFLDNDLTLGFT
+747 LRFFNNDLTFGLT
-760 YYANQIEGILLDV
+760 YYDNVIEGILLDV
-773 NLSPSSGFSTQYGNF
+773 SLSPSSGFSTQYGNF
-788 GSMTNNGL
+788 GSMTNNGI
-796 ELDLGWKAI
+796 ELDLGWNAI
-805 NKENLQLTTSLNWS
+805 KKEDFKLSTSLNWS

-858 GSLTNPDGSFKLDA
+858 GSQTNPDGSFILDE
-872 NGFPQITPSPII
+872 NGFPQITPSPVI

-903 KLSLNVVVEHSEGG
+903 KLSLNVVIEHSEGG

-927 HRFGTTT
+927 HRFGTTE

-939 ETLSQDLVNYRGNTV
+939 VTLSQDLVNYRGNTV
-954 TAGTTVRGNIKDF
+954 NAGTTVRGNIKDF

-1008 SLSYLIDGD
+1008 SLSYLIDSE
-1017 GLNYILGLDNIKLTV
+1017 GLNSILGLDNIKLTA
-1032 TGRNLININNVP
+1032 TARNLININNVP

-1070 SVLFSAAFN
+1070 SVLFTAAFN

>member
-1 MNKIGISKLAFLFCF
+1 MKRHTKIFL
-16 FLFSTFAISQRT
+16 LFVFAVNIGFSQKT
-28 ITGNVSDEKG
+28 ITGNISDDNG
-38 PLPGANVIEQ
+38 PLPGANIIEQ
-48 GTQNGVSTDFD
+48 GTNNGVSTDFD
-59 GNYQITLE
+59 GNYEIILE
-67 SDSSS
+67 GESST
-72 IEISYTGFFSQTIK
+72 IEVSYTGFISQNIN
-86 VGEQSSINLIL
+86 VGTQSSVNVIL
-97 KEDSQLLNEVVV
+97 EEDTQLLQEVVV
-109 TSLGFKVSRDEQ
+109 TSLGFKVLRDEQ
-121 GSTSSVV
+121 GSASSIVS
-128 NTQAVVRSG
+128 TEAVVRSG

-156 VSGDPGAGATIR
+156 VSGDPGTGSTIR

-173 TIFGASDPLFIVDG
+173 TISGASDPLFIVDG
-187 VPMNNSS
+187 VPMDNSS

-204 RSGGVSNGSRINDL
+204 RAGGVSNGSRINDI
-218 NPSDIATLEVLK
+218 NPADIASITVLK
-230 GASAAAVWGSRA
+230 GSSAAAVWGSRA

-251 KEGQSGNAKFT
+251 KEGQSGEAKIT
-262 FTSTYSMDEVSE
+262 FSSSYSMDEVSE
-274 RIPMQDTWGQ
+274 RIPMQNLYGQ
-284 GRAGVYGATRAE
+284 GRSGSYGATRAE
-296 SWGDYIPDRTGGAD
+296 SWGDYIPDRSGGVD
-310 IFNTSGQFFTAR
+310 SFDNSGGFFTAK
-322 DGDVYYPIT
+322 DGSLYRPIT
-331 AKNSKETFVD
+331 AKNSKDTFVD
-341 KNWDNAVQ
+341 KNWNNAMQ
-349 TGTFFQND
+349 TGIVLQND
-357 LTISGGA
+357 LTISGGS
-364 DTGKYFFSLSNITQE
+364 DTGKYFFSVSNLAQT
-379 GIIIGSAYD
+379 GIIRGSSYG

-401 DVISLSNKMAYT
+401 DMITLSNKMAYT
-413 YSLSDRIQQSSNTA
+413 YSQTNRIQGNSNTA

-441 NTDYIGKY
+441 NEDYIGTY
-449 TSSSGAETL
+449 TSSSGEETQ

-486 TSRATVNRITAT
+486 TSLATVNRITAT
-498 PQITIKPNNWLQII
+498 PQITIKPNNWFEFIT
-512 GRGNIDFSDDRR
+512 RGNIDFADDRR

-536 FNNGAFFESE
+536 FNNGAFYESE

-552 SFDLIGRATSDLTS
+552 SLDFIGRATTEISS

-576 SLNDRTYNRN
+576 SINDRSYNRN

-592 FLVDSQKQT
+592 FLVDSQKPT
-601 TSLNSAAEATSFSNF
+601 TSLNSAAEATSFGNY
-616 RTFRKS
+616 RTFRRS
-622 NRGYAVLNF
+622 NRGYGVFKF
-631 DMFDQL
+631 DMYDQL
-637 YLNFSGGVE
+637 YIEASAGLE
-646 SSSTIKGT
+646 SSSTIKGS
-654 FFYPSVDAAW
+654 FFYPSLDAAW

-669 TIESSVLSF
+669 AVQSSLLSF
-678 GKLRASWGKVGVQ
+678 GKIRASWGKVGVA

-696 FQTLA
+696 MQTLA

-712 PLRVDSFGGGF
+712 PIEIDSFGGGF

-734 EPEIKTEWEIGTD
+734 VPEIKTEWEIGAD
-747 LRFLDNDLTLGFT
+747 LRFFDNDLTLGFT
-760 YYANQIEGILLDV
+760 YYDNVIDGILLDV
-773 NLSPSSGFSTQYGNF
+773 NLAPSSGFSTQYGNF
-788 GSMTNNGL
+788 GAMTNNGL

-805 NKENLQLTTSLNWS
+805 KTQDVKLSTSINWS
-819 KNTNEVTDLF
+819 TNTNEVTDLY

-858 GSLTNPDGSFKLDA
+858 GSQTNPDGSFLLDE
-872 NGFPQITPSPII
+872 NGFPQITPSPVI

-894 GLGFNLNYK
+894 GLGFNLDYK
-903 KLSLNVVVEHSEGG
+903 KLSLNVVVEHSQGG

-939 ETLSQDLVNYRGNTV
+939 TTTTQDLRNHDGDLILS
-954 TAGTTVRGNIKDF
+954 GTTVRGNVQDF
-967 GGGQVLLDENWY
+967 GGGNVLLDENWY

-1008 SLSYLIDGD
+1008 SLSYLIDND
-1017 GLNYILGLDNIKLTV
+1017 NLNSLLGLDNIRLTA

>member
-1 MNKIGISKLAFLFCF
+1 MKQLSTTLILSLCFCLSLLAQQAFSQTIS
-16 FLFSTFAISQRT
+16 
-28 ITGNVSDEKG
+28 GNVTDEAG
-38 PLPGANVIEQ
+38 VPLPGANVIIE
-48 GTQNGVSTDFD
+48 GTSSGVSTDFD
-59 GNYQITLE
+59 GNFQIQAEQGQVLQF
-67 SDSSS
+67 
-72 IEISYTGFFSQTIK
+72 SYIGYMTQDIK
-86 VGEQSSINLIL
+86 VEGQDTINVSL
-97 KEDSQLLNEVVV
+97 EPDNQLEEVVV
-109 TSLGFKVSRDEQ
+109 TSLGFKVLRDQQ

-128 NTQAVVRSG
+128 STNSVVRSG
-137 EPTLLNTLSGKA
+137 EPTLLNSLSGKA

-156 VSGDPGAGATIR
+156 VSGDPGAGSTIR

-173 TIFGASDPLFIVDG
+173 TISGASDPLFIVDG

-204 RSGGVSNGSRINDL
+204 RSGGVSNGSRINDI
-218 NPSDIATLEVLK
+218 NPSDIASIEVLK

-251 KEGQSGNAKFT
+251 KEGQSGDAKIT
-262 FTSTYSMDEVSE
+262 FSSSYSFDEVSE
-274 RIPMQDTWGQ
+274 RIPMQNTWGQ
-284 GRAGVYGATRAE
+284 GRGGVYGATRAE
-296 SWGDYIPDRTGGAD
+296 SWGDYMPDRAGGAD
-310 IFNTSGQFFTAR
+310 TFNTSGQFFTAQ
-322 DGDVYYPIT
+322 DGSIYYPIT
-331 AKNSKETFVD
+331 GKNSRESYVD
-341 KNWDNAVQ
+341 RNWENAMQ
-349 TGTFFQND
+349 TGTIFQND
-357 LTISGGA
+357 LTISGGS
-364 DTGKYFFSLSNITQE
+364 DGQKYFFSLSNLSQD

-413 YSLSDRIQQSSNTA
+413 YSVSDRIQGSSNTA
-427 GIMLGLLRTPADFD
+427 GIMLGLLRTPPDFD
-441 NTDYIGKY
+441 NTDYIGTY

-458 NRHRSYRR
+458 NRQRSYRR

-486 TSRATVNRITAT
+486 TSRATVNRLTAT
-498 PQITIKPNNWLQII
+498 PEITITPNNWLQII
-512 GRGNIDFSDDRR
+512 GRGNIDFADDRR
-524 TTLYPIGSAGSA
+524 TTFYPIGSAGSA

-552 SFDLIGRATSDLTS
+552 SFDLIGRATTELTS

-576 SLNDRTYNRN
+576 SLNDRQYNRN

-601 TSLNSAAEATSFSNF
+601 TSLNSAAEATSFENF
-616 RTFRKS
+616 RTFRRS

-637 YLNFSGGVE
+637 FVNFSGGLE
-646 SSSTIKGT
+646 SSSTVNGT

-664 NFTKS
+664 NFT
-669 TIESSVLSF
+669 ESILESNVLSF

-707 SSYSD
+707 STYSD
-712 PLRVDSFGGGF
+712 PIAIDSFGGGF

-747 LRFLDNDLTLGFT
+747 LRFFNNDLTFGLT
-760 YYANQIEGILLDV
+760 YYDNVIEGILLDV
-773 NLSPSSGFSTQYGNF
+773 SLSPSSGFSTQYGNF
-788 GSMTNNGL
+788 GSMTNNGI
-796 ELDLGWKAI
+796 ELDLGWNAI
-805 NKENLQLTTSLNWS
+805 KKEDFKLSTSLNWS

-858 GSLTNPDGSFKLDA
+858 GSQTNPDGSFILDE
-872 NGFPQITPSPII
+872 NGFPQITPSPVI

-903 KLSLNVVVEHSEGG
+903 KLSLNVVIEHSEGG

-927 HRFGTTT
+927 HRFGTTE

-939 ETLSQDLVNYRGNTV
+939 VTLSQDLVNYRGNTV
-954 TAGTTVRGNIKDF
+954 NAGTTVRGNIKDF

-991 AYNFGVYDA
+991 VYNFGVYDA

-1008 SLSYLIDGD
+1008 SLSYLIDSE
-1017 GLNYILGLDNIKLTV
+1017 GLNSILGLDNIKLTA
-1032 TGRNLININNVP
+1032 TARNLININNVP

-1070 SVLFSAAFN
+1070 SVLFTAAFN

>member
-1 MNKIGISKLAFLFCF
+1 MNKFLIYCLF
-16 FLFSTFAISQRT
+16 FVSILTYGQIK
-28 ITGNVSDEKG
+28 ITGSVADQEG
-38 PLPGANVIEQ
+38 MALPGATVII
-48 GTQNGVSTDFD
+48 QNTNIGVSTDFD
-59 GNYQITLE
+59 GNFEIEVDKGQILE
-67 SDSSS
+67 FSYIGYMTQELTVGDSD
-72 IEISYTGFFSQTIK
+72 TIN
-86 VGEQSSINLIL
+86 VNLQPDNEL
-97 KEDSQLLNEVVV
+97 DEVVV
-109 TSLGFKVSRDEQ
+109 TSLGFKVLKDQQ
-121 GSTSSVV
+121 GSSSSVV
-128 NTQAVVRSG
+128 STDAVVRSG
-137 EPTLLNTLSGKA
+137 EPTLLNSLSGKA

-156 VSGDPGAGATIR
+156 VTGDPGVGSTMR

-173 TIFGASDPLFIVDG
+173 TISGASDPLFIVDG

-194 NYNSGDGRGS
+194 NYNSADGRGS

-218 NPSDIATLEVLK
+218 NPSDIASIEVLK

-251 KEGQSGNAKFT
+251 KEGQSGEAKIT
-262 FTSTYSMDEVSE
+262 FSSSYSFDEVSE
-274 RIPMQDTWGQ
+274 RIPMQSDWGQ
-284 GRAGVYGATRAE
+284 GRSGSYSPTRAE
-296 SWGDYIPDRTGGAD
+296 AWGDYIPERTGGAD
-310 IFNTSGQFFTAR
+310 VFNTSGQFFTAL
-322 DGDVYYPIT
+322 DGTVYYPIT
-331 AKNSKETFVD
+331 DKNSKELFVE
-341 KNWDNAVQ
+341 KNWDNAMQIGSVL
-349 TGTFFQND
+349 QND
-357 LTISGGA
+357 LNVSGGT
-364 DTGKYFFSLSNITQE
+364 DNQKYFFSLSNLSQE
-379 GIIIGSAYD
+379 GIVRGSDYD

-413 YSLSDRIQQSSNTA
+413 YSITNRIQQSSNTA
-427 GIMLGLLRTPADFD
+427 GIMLGLLRTPPDFD
-441 NTDYIGKY
+441 NEDYIGTY
-449 TSSSGAETL
+449 TSSSGVESQ

-466 YLGNSQNPSYNNPG
+466 YLGNSQNPIYNNPG

-486 TSRATVNRITAT
+486 TSRATVNRFTAT
-498 PQITIKPNNWLQII
+498 PQVTITPVNWLQII
-512 GRGNIDFSDDRR
+512 GRGNIDFADDRR
-524 TTLYPIGSAGSA
+524 TTLYPVGSAGSA
-536 FNNGAFFESE
+536 FNNGAFYESE
-546 IAQRQY
+546 ISQRQY
-552 SFDLIGRATSDLTS
+552 SFDLIGRATTELTS
-566 DISLTSTVGW
+566 DISLTSTLGW
-576 SLNDRTYNRN
+576 SLNDRKYNRN

-592 FLVDSQKQT
+592 FLVDSQKET
-601 TSLNSAAEATSFSNF
+601 TSLNSAAEATGFSNY

-637 YLNFSGGVE
+637 YVNFSGGLE
-646 SSSTIKGT
+646 SSSTVNGT
-654 FFYPSVDAAW
+654 FFYPSVDLAW
-664 NFTKS
+664 NFT
-669 TIESSVLSF
+669 ESILDSSFLSF
-678 GKLRASWGKVGVQ
+678 GKLRGSWGKVGVQ

-712 PLRVDSFGGGF
+712 PIAIDSFGGGF

-734 EPEIKTEWEIGTD
+734 EPEIKTEWEIGAD
-747 LRFLDNDLTLGFT
+747 LRFLNDDLTFGFT
-760 YYANQIEGILLDV
+760 YYDNIIEGILLDV
-773 NLSPSSGFSTQYGNF
+773 SLSPSSGFSTQYGNF
-788 GSMTNNGL
+788 GSMTNNGI
-796 ELDLGWKAI
+796 ELDLGWNAI
-805 NKENLQLTTSLNWS
+805 KKDDFKLSTSINWS

-836 SPGASASSRAIVGQQ
+836 SPGASVSSRAIVGEQ

-858 GSLTNPDGSFKLDA
+858 GSQTNPDGSLLLDE

-889 PDWRA
+889 PEWRA
-894 GLGFNLNYK
+894 GLGLNLNYK
-903 KLSLNVVVEHSEGG
+903 KLSLNVVIEHSEGG

-939 ETLSQDLVNYRGNTV
+939 VTLSQDLVNYRGNTV
-954 TAGTTVRGNIKDF
+954 SAGTTVRGNIRDF
-967 GGGQVLLDENWY
+967 GAGPVLLDENWY

-1008 SLSYLIDGD
+1008 SLSYLFDGN
-1017 GLNYILGLDNIKLTV
+1017 GLNTILGLDSILLTA
-1032 TGRNLININNVP
+1032 TARNLININNVP

-1058 LGLDYFTNPQTK
+1058 LGLDYFTNPQTR
-1070 SVLFSAAFN
+1070 SVLFTAAFN

>member
-1 MNKIGISKLAFLFCF
+1 MKKIGISKLAFLFCF

-86 VGEQSSINLIL
+86 VGEQSSIDLIL

-173 TIFGASDPLFIVDG
+173 TISGASDPLFIVDG

-322 DGDVYYPIT
+322 DGNVYYPIT

-796 ELDLGWKAI
+796 ELDLGWKSI

-872 NGFPQITPSPII
+872 NGFPQITPSPVI

>member
-1 MNKIGISKLAFLFCF
+1 MKQLSKKLILSLCICLSLFAQQAFSQTIS
-16 FLFSTFAISQRT
+16 
-28 ITGNVSDEKG
+28 GNVTDEAG
-38 PLPGANVIEQ
+38 VPLPAANVIIE
-48 GTQNGVSTDFD
+48 GTSIGVSTDFD
-59 GNYQITLE
+59 GNFQIQVEQGQVLQFSFIGYMTKNITLE
-67 SDSSS
+67 GQDT
-72 IEISYTGFFSQTIK
+72 INISL
-86 VGEQSSINLIL
+86 EPDN
-97 KEDSQLLNEVVV
+97 QLEEVVV
-109 TSLGFKVSRDEQ
+109 TSLGFKVLRDQQ

-128 NTQAVVRSG
+128 STNAVVRSG
-137 EPTLLNTLSGKA
+137 EPTLLNSLSGKA

-156 VSGDPGAGATIR
+156 VSGDPGAGSTIR

-173 TIFGASDPLFIVDG
+173 TISGASDPLFIVDG

-204 RSGGVSNGSRINDL
+204 RAGGVSNGSRINDI
-218 NPSDIATLEVLK
+218 NPSDIASIEVLK

-242 ANGVVVITT
+242 ANGVVVIRT
-251 KEGQSGNAKFT
+251 KEGQSGDAKIT
-262 FTSTYSMDEVSE
+262 FSSSYSFDEVSE
-274 RIPMQDTWGQ
+274 KIPMQDTWGQ
-284 GRAGVYGATRAE
+284 GRGGVYGATRAE
-296 SWGDYIPDRTGGAD
+296 SWGDYIAGRAGGAD
-310 IFNTSGQFFTAR
+310 TFNTSGQFFTAQ
-322 DGDVYYPIT
+322 DGSLYYPIT
-331 AKNSKETFVD
+331 AKNSRETFVD
-341 KNWDNAVQ
+341 KNWDNAMQ
-349 TGTFFQND
+349 TGAIFQND
-357 LTISGGA
+357 FTISGGSE
-364 DTGKYFFSLSNITQE
+364 GQKYFFSLSNLSQE

-401 DVISLSNKMAYT
+401 DVISLSNKIAYT
-413 YSLSDRIQQSSNTA
+413 YSVSDRIQGSSNTA

-441 NTDYIGKY
+441 NTDYIGTY
-449 TSSSGAETL
+449 TSSSGEETL
-458 NRHRSYRR
+458 NRQRSYRR

-486 TSRATVNRITAT
+486 TSRATVNRFTAT
-498 PQITIKPNNWLQII
+498 PEITITPNNWLKII
-512 GRGNIDFSDDRR
+512 GRGNIDFADDRR
-524 TTLYPIGSAGSA
+524 TTLYPIGSAGSE

-552 SFDLIGRATSDLTS
+552 SFDLIGRATTELTS

-576 SLNDRTYNRN
+576 SLNDRQYNRN

-601 TSLNSAAEATSFSNF
+601 TSLNSAAEATSFQNF
-616 RTFRKS
+616 RTFRRS

-631 DMFDQL
+631 DIFDQL
-637 YLNFSGGVE
+637 FVNFSGGLE
-646 SSSTIKGT
+646 SSSTVNGT

-664 NFTKS
+664 NFTES
-669 TIESSVLSF
+669 VLESSVLSF
-678 GKLRASWGKVGVQ
+678 GKLRASWGQVGVQ

-712 PLRVDSFGGGF
+712 PIDIDSFGGGF

-747 LRFLDNDLTLGFT
+747 LRFFDNDLTFGLT
-760 YYANQIEGILLDV
+760 YYDNKIEGILLDV

-788 GSMTNNGL
+788 GSMTNNGI
-796 ELDLGWKAI
+796 ELDLGWNAI
-805 NKENLQLTTSLNWS
+805 KKEDFKLSTSLNWS

-858 GSLTNPDGSFKLDA
+858 GSQTNPDGSFLLDA
-872 NGFPQITPSPII
+872 NGFPQITPSPVI

-927 HRFGTTT
+927 HRFGTTE

-939 ETLSQDLVNYRGNTV
+939 VTLSQDLVNYRGNTV

-1008 SLSYLIDGD
+1008 SLSYLLDGD
-1017 GLNYILGLDNIKLTV
+1017 GLNSILGLDNIRLTA
-1032 TGRNLININNVP
+1032 TARNLININNVP

-1070 SVLFSAAFN
+1070 SVLFTAAFN

>member
-1 MNKIGISKLAFLFCF
+1 MKKIGISKLAFLFCF

-86 VGEQSSINLIL
+86 VGEQSSIDLIL

-173 TIFGASDPLFIVDG
+173 TISGASDPLFIVDG

-322 DGDVYYPIT
+322 DGNVYYPIT

-441 NTDYIGKY
+441 NTDYIGTY

-707 SSYSD
+707 STYSD

>member
-1 MNKIGISKLAFLFCF
+1 MKHLSKRLILSLCFCLSLFAQQAFSQTIS
-16 FLFSTFAISQRT
+16 
-28 ITGNVSDEKG
+28 GNVTDEAG
-38 PLPGANVIEQ
+38 VPLPAANVIIE
-48 GTQNGVSTDFD
+48 GTSIGVSTDFD
-59 GNYQITLE
+59 GNFQIQVEQGQVLQFSFIGYMTKNITLE
-67 SDSSS
+67 GQDT
-72 IEISYTGFFSQTIK
+72 INISL
-86 VGEQSSINLIL
+86 EPDN
-97 KEDSQLLNEVVV
+97 QLEEVVV
-109 TSLGFKVSRDEQ
+109 TSLGFKVLRDQQ

-128 NTQAVVRSG
+128 STNAVVRSG
-137 EPTLLNTLSGKA
+137 EPTLLNSLSGKA

-156 VSGDPGAGATIR
+156 VSGDPGAGSTIR

-173 TIFGASDPLFIVDG
+173 TISGASDPLFIVDG

-204 RSGGVSNGSRINDL
+204 RAGGVSNGSRINDI
-218 NPSDIATLEVLK
+218 NPSDIASIEVLK

-242 ANGVVVITT
+242 ANGVVVIRT
-251 KEGQSGNAKFT
+251 KEGQSGDAKIT
-262 FTSTYSMDEVSE
+262 FSSSYSFDEVSE
-274 RIPMQDTWGQ
+274 KIPMQDTWGQ
-284 GRAGVYGATRAE
+284 GRGGVYGATRAE
-296 SWGDYIPDRTGGAD
+296 SWGDYIADRAGGAD
-310 IFNTSGQFFTAR
+310 TFNTSGQFFTAQ
-322 DGDVYYPIT
+322 DGSLYYPIT
-331 AKNSKETFVD
+331 AKNSRETFVD
-341 KNWDNAVQ
+341 KNWDNAMQ
-349 TGTFFQND
+349 TGAIFQND
-357 LTISGGA
+357 FTISGGSE
-364 DTGKYFFSLSNITQE
+364 GQKYFFSLSNLSQE

-401 DVISLSNKMAYT
+401 DVISLSNKIAYT
-413 YSLSDRIQQSSNTA
+413 YSVSDRIQGSSNTA

-441 NTDYIGKY
+441 NTDYIGTY
-449 TSSSGAETL
+449 TSSSGEETL
-458 NRHRSYRR
+458 NRQRSYRR

-486 TSRATVNRITAT
+486 TSRATVNRFTAT
-498 PQITIKPNNWLQII
+498 PEITITPNNWLKII
-512 GRGNIDFSDDRR
+512 GRGNIDFADDRR

-552 SFDLIGRATSDLTS
+552 SFDLIGRATTELTS

-576 SLNDRTYNRN
+576 SLNDRQYNRN

-601 TSLNSAAEATSFSNF
+601 TSLNSAAEATSFQNF
-616 RTFRKS
+616 RTFRRS

-631 DMFDQL
+631 DIFDQL
-637 YLNFSGGVE
+637 FVNFSGGLE
-646 SSSTIKGT
+646 SSSTVNGT

-664 NFTKS
+664 NFTES
-669 TIESSVLSF
+669 VLESSVLSF
-678 GKLRASWGKVGVQ
+678 GKLRASWGIVGVQ

-712 PLRVDSFGGGF
+712 PIDIDSFGGGF

-747 LRFLDNDLTLGFT
+747 LRFFDNDLTFGLT
-760 YYANQIEGILLDV
+760 YYDNKIEGILLDV

-788 GSMTNNGL
+788 GSMTNNGI
-796 ELDLGWKAI
+796 ELDLGWNAI
-805 NKENLQLTTSLNWS
+805 KKEDFKLSTSLNWS

-858 GSLTNPDGSFKLDA
+858 GSQTNPDGSFLLDA
-872 NGFPQITPSPII
+872 NGFPQITPSPVI

-927 HRFGTTT
+927 HRFGTTE

-939 ETLSQDLVNYRGNTV
+939 VTLSQDLVNYRGNTV

-1008 SLSYLIDGD
+1008 SLSYLLDGD
-1017 GLNYILGLDNIKLTV
+1017 GLNSILGLDNIRLTA
-1032 TGRNLININNVP
+1032 TARNLININNVP

-1070 SVLFSAAFN
+1070 SVLFTAAFN

>member
-1 MNKIGISKLAFLFCF
+1 MKQLSTTLILSLCFCLSLFAQQAFSQTIS
-16 FLFSTFAISQRT
+16 
-28 ITGNVSDEKG
+28 GNVTDEAG
-38 PLPGANVIEQ
+38 VPLPGANVIIE
-48 GTQNGVSTDFD
+48 GTSSGVSTDFD
-59 GNYQITLE
+59 GNFQIQAEQGQVLQF
-67 SDSSS
+67 
-72 IEISYTGFFSQTIK
+72 SYIGYMTQDIK
-86 VGEQSSINLIL
+86 VEGQDTINVSL
-97 KEDSQLLNEVVV
+97 EPDNQLEEVVV
-109 TSLGFKVSRDEQ
+109 TSLGFKVLRDQQ

-128 NTQAVVRSG
+128 STNSVVRSG
-137 EPTLLNTLSGKA
+137 EPTLLNSLSGKA

-156 VSGDPGAGATIR
+156 VSGDPGAGSTIR

-173 TIFGASDPLFIVDG
+173 TISGASDPLFIVDG

-204 RSGGVSNGSRINDL
+204 RSGGVSNGSRINDI
-218 NPSDIATLEVLK
+218 NPSDIASIEVLK

-251 KEGQSGNAKFT
+251 KEGQSGDAKIT
-262 FTSTYSMDEVSE
+262 FSSSYSFDEVSE
-274 RIPMQDTWGQ
+274 RIPMQNTWGQ
-284 GRAGVYGATRAE
+284 GRGGVYGATRAE
-296 SWGDYIPDRTGGAD
+296 SWGDYMPDRAGGAD
-310 IFNTSGQFFTAR
+310 TFNTSGQFFTAQ
-322 DGDVYYPIT
+322 DGSIYYPIT
-331 AKNSKETFVD
+331 GKNSRESYVD
-341 KNWDNAVQ
+341 RNWENAMQ
-349 TGTFFQND
+349 TGTIFQND
-357 LTISGGA
+357 LTISGGS
-364 DTGKYFFSLSNITQE
+364 DGQKYFFSLSNLSQD

-413 YSLSDRIQQSSNTA
+413 YSVSDRIQGSSNTA
-427 GIMLGLLRTPADFD
+427 GIMLGLLRTPPDFD
-441 NTDYIGKY
+441 NTDYIGTY

-458 NRHRSYRR
+458 NRQRSYRR

-486 TSRATVNRITAT
+486 TSRATVNRLTAT
-498 PQITIKPNNWLQII
+498 PEITITPNNWLQII
-512 GRGNIDFSDDRR
+512 GRGNIDFADDRR
-524 TTLYPIGSAGSA
+524 TTFYPIGSAGSA

-552 SFDLIGRATSDLTS
+552 SFDLIGRATTELTS

-576 SLNDRTYNRN
+576 SLNDRQYNRN

-601 TSLNSAAEATSFSNF
+601 TSLNSAAEATSFENF
-616 RTFRKS
+616 RTFRRS

-637 YLNFSGGVE
+637 FVNFSGGLE
-646 SSSTIKGT
+646 SSSTVNGT

-664 NFTKS
+664 NFTES
-669 TIESSVLSF
+669 VLESSVLSF

-707 SSYSD
+707 STYSD
-712 PLRVDSFGGGF
+712 PIAIDSFGGGF

-747 LRFLDNDLTLGFT
+747 LRFFNNDLTFGLT
-760 YYANQIEGILLDV
+760 YYDNVIEGILLDV
-773 NLSPSSGFSTQYGNF
+773 SLSPSSGFSTQYGNF
-788 GSMTNNGL
+788 GSMTNNGI
-796 ELDLGWKAI
+796 ELDLGWNAI
-805 NKENLQLTTSLNWS
+805 KKEDFKLSTSLNWS

-858 GSLTNPDGSFKLDA
+858 GSQTNPDGSFILDE
-872 NGFPQITPSPII
+872 NGFPQITPSPVI

-903 KLSLNVVVEHSEGG
+903 KLSLNVVIEHSEGG

-927 HRFGTTT
+927 HRFGTTE

-939 ETLSQDLVNYRGNTV
+939 VTLSQDLVNYRGNTV
-954 TAGTTVRGNIKDF
+954 NAGTTVRGNIKDF

-991 AYNFGVYDA
+991 VYNFGVYDA

-1008 SLSYLIDGD
+1008 SLSYLIDSE
-1017 GLNYILGLDNIKLTV
+1017 GLNSILGLDNIKLTA
-1032 TGRNLININNVP
+1032 TARNLININNVP

-1070 SVLFSAAFN
+1070 SVLFTAAFN

>member
-1 MNKIGISKLAFLFCF
+1 MKKIGISKLAFLFCF

-67 SDSSS
+67 GDSSS

-86 VGEQSSINLIL
+86 VGEQSSIDLIL

-173 TIFGASDPLFIVDG
+173 TISGASDPLFIVDG

-296 SWGDYIPDRTGGAD
+296 SWGDYIPERTGGAD
-310 IFNTSGQFFTAR
+310 VFNTSGQFFTAR
-322 DGDVYYPIT
+322 DGEVYYPIT
-331 AKNSKETFVD
+331 SKNSKETFVD

-441 NTDYIGKY
+441 NTDYIGTY

-872 NGFPQITPSPII
+872 NGFPQITPSPVI

>member
-1 MNKIGISKLAFLFCF
+1 MKKIGISKLAFLFCF

-86 VGEQSSINLIL
+86 VGEQSSIDLIL

-173 TIFGASDPLFIVDG
+173 TISGASDPLFIVDG

-322 DGDVYYPIT
+322 DGNVYYPIT

-441 NTDYIGKY
+441 NTDYIGTY

-872 NGFPQITPSPII
+872 NGFPQITPSPVI

>member
-16 FLFSTFAISQRT
+16 FLFSNFAISQRT

-86 VGEQSSINLIL
+86 VGEQSSIDLIL

-173 TIFGASDPLFIVDG
+173 TISGASDPLFIVDG

-322 DGDVYYPIT
+322 DGNVYYPIT

-441 NTDYIGKY
+441 NTDYIGTY

-851 LGVLFGT
+851 LGVLLGT

-872 NGFPQITPSPII
+872 NGFPQITPSPVI